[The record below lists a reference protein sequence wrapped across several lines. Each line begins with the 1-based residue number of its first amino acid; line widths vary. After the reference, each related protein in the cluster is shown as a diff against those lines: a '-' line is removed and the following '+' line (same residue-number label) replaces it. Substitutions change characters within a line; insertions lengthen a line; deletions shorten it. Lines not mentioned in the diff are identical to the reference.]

1 MLIEL
6 IIAMSL
12 GILVGTFS
20 GLAPGIHINL
30 VNTVM
35 ISILPTLLL
44 YTNPLALCIFII
56 SMSITHTFLDTIP
69 SIYLGAPEDD
79 KALGVLQG
87 HKMLLKGEGY
97 AAVYY
102 TIYGALF
109 ALILSIILSPLMII
123 SFNFLYPLIEPFV
136 GYLLIVV
143 TIIMILKDEL
153 KIWALFLFLISG
165 TLGVIVFSLPNINE
179 PLFPL
184 LSGLFGVSTL
194 ILSLKDKVNIKKQ
207 IIKKPKIEKT
217 NAIKSVLS
225 STFAG
230 SLISFLP
237 GMGPSQGAVISQ
249 TFSKKDEDPNN
260 FLMVIG
266 GIGTVSMLVSFVTLF
281 ALNKAR
287 NGSVIAISTI
297 MKVDGNIFLIFLIVS
312 LIVGI
317 TSFFFTLFIAK
328 KFSHFIV
335 LINYQRL
342 VLSVIALIFLICFL
356 LSGVIGLIILVT
368 STAIGLIAPLKGV
381 QRSHA
386 MGCLILPVIFYFI
399 L

>member
-1 MLIEL
+1 MIIEILIS
-6 IIAMSL
+6 IFL
-12 GILVGTFS
+12 GILVGTIS

-44 YTNPLALCIFII
+44 YSNPLALCIFII

-69 SIYLGAPEDD
+69 SIYLGAPEDE
-79 KALGVLQG
+79 KALGILQG
-87 HKMLLKGEGY
+87 HKMLLNGQGY

-102 TIYGALF
+102 TIYGALLG
-109 ALILSIILSPLMII
+109 LILSIMFAPLMII
-123 SFNFLYPLIEPFV
+123 LFKYSYPYVQPYV
-136 GYLLIVV
+136 GYILLIVV
-143 TIIMILKDEL
+143 IIMILKDEL
-153 KIWALFLFLISG
+153 KLWALFIFLISG
-165 TLGVIVFSLPNINE
+165 TLGVIVFSMPNLNE

-194 ILSLKDKVNIKKQ
+194 ILSLSDKITLKKQ
-207 IIKKPKIEKT
+207 IIETPKINKIDAT
-217 NAIKSVLS
+217 KSVLS

-230 SLISFLP
+230 TLISFLP

-249 TFSKKDEDPNN
+249 TFTRKNEDKNN

-281 ALNKAR
+281 ALEKAR
-287 NGSVIAISTI
+287 NGSVIAISKITS
-297 MKVDGNIFLIFLIVS
+297 VDSNIFLIFLVIS

-317 TSFFFTLFIAK
+317 TCFFWTLIIAK
-328 KFSHFIV
+328 RFSNIITK
-335 LINYQRL
+335 INYQKMIII
-342 VLSVIALIFLICFL
+342 VITVITLMCLL
-356 LSGVIGLIILVT
+356 LSGIIGLLILIT

-386 MGCLILPVIFYFI
+386 MGCLILPVIFYF
-399 L
+399 LL